1 MKGYSL
7 TKSETSDQV
16 KDWGFRF
23 FQISLFQ
30 MSGAQNVGPPA
41 QGNLPLQGGAPPQG
55 AAPPQGVNPPQVVPA
70 PVDAAA
76 GAPQGVPAPQGVF
89 PPQGVAPNLLQGAPH
104 QIPGF
109 QGQAQGFVGAGGL
122 GPFAVNG
129 NGMNNVQLNG
139 NMFMNIAAFADHK
152 ANLAMQTVDTLAKAQ
167 KRADRW
173 SRDLCIKQEKAQFRS
188 PSDKKAIEYL
198 VEEKFDLKE
207 LL

>member
-152 ANLAMQTVDTLAKAQ
+152 ATWQCKLLIRLLKLRKEQTAGQGIFVLSKKRLNLGVPQI
-167 KRADRW
+167 KR
-173 SRDLCIKQEKAQFRS
+173 Q
-188 PSDKKAIEYL
+188 
-198 VEEKFDLKE
+198 
-207 LL
+207 